1 MAIKEITHNVK
12 CNLRD
17 LMWEHRIASIN
28 QLSIATEISRQTLH
42 RLEKGEAAG
51 IQLETLEKLCDF
63 FKCEITDFFEIKKEE
78 TK

>member
-1 MAIKEITHNVK
+1 MKVKEITHNVK

-17 LMWEHRIASIN
+17 LMWKNRIASIN

-42 RLEKGEAAG
+42 RLDNGEAAG

-63 FKCEITDFFEIKKEE
+63 FKCEITDLFEIQK
-78 TK
+78 